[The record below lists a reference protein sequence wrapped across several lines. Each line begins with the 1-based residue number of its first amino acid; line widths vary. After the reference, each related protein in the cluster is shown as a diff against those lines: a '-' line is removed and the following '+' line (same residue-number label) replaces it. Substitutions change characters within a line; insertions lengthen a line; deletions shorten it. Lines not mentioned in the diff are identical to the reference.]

1 MGRAGCGTSAKVTY
15 KQTSSSTGV
24 RLCLNLHWL
33 FRSVI
38 QRLKPGGLSTQSE
51 LESRGPCSFSPVTCV
66 FQGVKPA
73 SFDKVAI
80 PEVKEIIEG
89 CIRQNKG
96 ER

>member
-1 MGRAGCGTSAKVTY
+1 MGRGMCGTLAKVTN
-15 KQTSSSTGV
+15 KPAVCSTGV

-38 QRLKPGGLSTQSE
+38 QRVRTGGLSAQSK
-51 LESRGPCSFSPVTCV
+51 LESSFGPSFSVVVCV